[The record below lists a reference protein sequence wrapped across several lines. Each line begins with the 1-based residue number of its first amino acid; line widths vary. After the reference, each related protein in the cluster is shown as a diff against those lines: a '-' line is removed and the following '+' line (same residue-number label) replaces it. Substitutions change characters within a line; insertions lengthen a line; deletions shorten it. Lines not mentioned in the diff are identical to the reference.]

1 MPQFANDP
9 SNSQVEWY
17 RRWAQEQ
24 GQDTSNYSNE
34 EITNFLGSYYSRNG
48 LSNDQME
55 QNYGSDFSNAYL
67 DIKNRPDP
75 NQGYFDEFSDAL
87 GSATSGMMSTGAGAL
102 GLGAGAVGLDG
113 VEDYFM
119 GKAGEYQEEASQ
131 NRQTIGSASD
141 VRWDRPDEVARFLL
155 GGIGE
160 VAPSVVE
167 TAGAFALGGGV
178 GGIVGKTMAKKAI
191 KKAIAE
197 RTKGTASEATE
208 MWMSEI
214 AKREAR
220 RGVATGSK
228 IATGISSLG
237 LGMGE
242 IYTEL
247 HPYTQLDESH
257 EDYVDP
263 TDARQIA
270 TSFGAVSGSL
280 DFLGATALLGKLT
293 GASNGVAKQYYKRLL
308 MGLPEGVIIEGATE
322 AAQEF
327 INFAA
332 DKYAKGEEAELTDQD
347 VDRLWDAGILG
358 AIGGTG
364 FTAVGAIKG
373 PKEEVADNKTPD
385 LGGETITDKQ
395 SDLLQSLKKNRA
407 VEEVTFSDGDEVQ
420 IALGDKGTVKEIIG
434 DEATI
439 EMPDG
444 TLKSNVPVRS
454 LSIPIP
460 EAEDI
465 KVDPMEDITP
475 KDITSPESNTK
486 VQVTESG
493 RKVPITPINEPKVD
507 VIVGGVKVTSGTT
520 EDGKDATLQAPQSDV
535 DAANK
540 IYKKLKEQADNGE
553 MSRNTALANK
563 TGGWASND
571 RGSLKL
577 HLGDDYKLLNNNVR
591 ALLKSAGHIN
601 SSNEWLHETERDKGF
616 KAKQTEELNENRRSF
631 LSRAK
636 WLKEGAEVNVKV
648 RGEEPIPGT
657 IEEIDSETGL
667 VTVNGKK
674 YDPKTQI
681 KAIIQRV
688 KKSNPKP
695 TLGGLGY
702 PSSPTSIVQQQAED
716 DAKKENAPIWTPEDL
731 EINGDD
737 LSQAR
742 DKVLPELM
750 AEGEPSSEEE
760 RLSQELALE
769 LATEEE
775 AKNAQMARPLTT
787 PDGTV
792 VKEIDLLYTSK
803 KGKGRKKEVITIKG
817 NTRQELSDAFRAE
830 VEKQKRSSNSVFL
843 DHFYGVTVNGTEGDV
858 SFDAEKASDATS
870 FSLGGLEV
878 STTDP
883 MFFEKRKG
891 DIEFPIFSL
900 TLDPNF
906 DNNIDQNSGK
916 PKGKELR
923 EDMGEGGVVLVIR
936 QDGTDDP
943 QNPYGSV
950 RVVTAKL
957 AKHEKRQT
965 LKVYDSLSGK
975 MLRLKGTAG
984 KQAGTKVLDSY
995 SVIGKITTDKKLGNI
1010 DLYFD
1015 DEESFNQTEKIQD
1028 GLENKGEITE
1038 RETKKAL
1045 IALNAEVD
1053 KAKAKVDALEEELE
1067 NQGKPTK
1074 EELAEAEEEVSVSAK
1089 VGWDTGGE
1097 ITQEIGDAIAFIG
1110 QVDFSSADKFEE
1122 TIKKAGLAETD
1133 RETVE
1138 KLVSAIGVDGGNTKN
1153 EVVASLM
1160 AGIFNR
1166 FVQQGIDP
1174 SAAGPNLR
1182 RFAEQYVDYQ
1192 GRAQPLA
1199 SNRKAH
1205 KYLKEKGKPIDDK
1218 AVAKIAKKKADKRV
1232 AKLRSE
1238 LKKAVNQLKQEEA
1251 KVADYTG
1258 AGTDAQAK
1266 LDKLEAFRLEN
1277 ENNPE
1282 LTESQRLEAFQRKK
1296 AQLFP
1301 GEFRQSSEFNTGK
1314 AFEVAL
1320 DQASEAKP
1328 DEDIYGTEVTP
1339 GDSASAVATPD
1350 TSFDD
1355 EAESQRQGETAENKA
1370 DEDLSEEVA
1379 GEALGRELVTMDNL
1393 KNDDFQSML
1402 LSTPAFSDR
1411 TVKLVD
1417 QWKDLK
1423 RDQDLDNDAFWS
1435 KADKLLT
1442 DLYEAYV
1449 GKTIAK
1455 ENVDNLSQLSED
1467 TWFEYRDAFKS
1478 FLQYSD
1484 NGNLTKL
1491 ASQAREKGVTK
1502 GKNSLK
1508 EGSPIDVFMSAL
1520 MADGHYFKSE
1530 GMSAFTDHVANLIG
1544 NPVMDA
1550 WKRDLDDLL
1559 GILDRDGLYD
1569 KDSLREIL
1577 YEIYDVK
1584 ESEGFTD
1591 TIEYLTLLEHGRI
1604 LVNPDYRVKHIVET
1618 STIQGKKLLDPL
1630 EEGKMN
1636 NGKRRIDEEIDPT
1649 TGRVAIDQ
1657 LVVTSQ
1663 ETNDASIINA
1673 RASEQSYSA
1682 SPENPLDS
1690 HPELQESGRKAMED
1704 FAPGGL
1710 GVPFSLTT
1718 ALNQIKAS
1726 GIKVAEIANISR
1738 LLDNKILKE
1747 FTVEFMAW
1755 DDFRQY
1761 ASPAKGIL
1769 NKAVIL
1775 QEERRIIISEGF
1787 NNSYD
1792 YTATQNLM
1800 ADILHEAVHAV
1811 TRPALDLAYAL
1822 STGKK
1827 SVMDAALAKHG
1838 TPSNFNMSS
1847 EALVKIWN
1855 NVNDVLLPYLREKGK
1870 SRLDLLYGLTSIDEF
1885 FSELASDAK
1894 FKDFL
1899 ANTELP
1905 ASLRP
1910 PRSKLRSVLDWVMNL
1925 LARLGFSTAKTPD
1938 ALEYARGEL
1947 SKLVEISNQST
1958 SLTEHIEALNLRK
1971 INTLGRSLEPDTN
1984 YDELLEQISRGATPE
1999 SETESIAK
2007 VWNAARGSVPKG
2019 TQSQEGGRKGR
2030 GETQGRSAGALQEYL
2045 KENGLL
2051 LDHEEFNKKLGK
2063 GNFSGEEHDVYEESG
2078 RWFKRARKNRPYNIT
2093 VASYMERLLLHNHLF
2108 PNTAYTLEGFTQQ
2121 DGELLPVVSQ
2131 DGVPYDGD
2139 YGYASEEDVIAHMQ
2153 GLGFSF
2159 KMDDNFLDGVFRL
2172 GNLQLT
2178 DLFGSN
2184 TLQNNGEIY
2193 VIDNVIKQAMSGA
2206 TMQGS
2211 MFYAPEYPRT
2221 SKEPGWINQVP
2232 EVLDEGIATLD
2243 NLKRRTNRLEHKLH
2257 QKTLFNILSPK
2268 KVKTFVKQVKAHDKI
2283 ESKLNKLQSDFNEKA
2298 GGKNSK
2304 SVIEVMELAIAEGD
2318 KRGPMLKALL
2328 NKHRKLLESARI
2340 FKYSSPDSGEGGYAW
2355 NNWIGIN
2362 SGQTSKYVRDPT
2374 GTLLHEVAHLVTV
2387 SAMMDSTISPWLR
2400 YSFKE
2405 DAREGIDNGDYEET
2419 WLNWKENAMQAMA
2432 FSDSKEL
2439 VNLVDAYMSYV
2450 NYTGQ
2455 VRSAAVEF
2463 YRAGK
2468 ITEADLN
2475 TILGNRARKTLPKIM
2490 RDLGRIDPELLE
2502 SSINNKES
2510 VAYYALQSVDK
2521 TYGLTNH
2528 LEFISRIFDGR
2539 EMIAEDLQDMGTRDK
2554 LLDPTEKL
2562 YKVKSRK
2569 MSNDWIADVG
2579 DSDEILKAVRFRDE
2593 RVNIWERLKEAF
2605 TALIGW
2611 APDLTNYLLEIST
2624 SMQSISN
2631 DDTKFPNAATGYRG
2645 PSDKALFDKSDTKKG
2660 GTTIQGSKFE
2670 EPVRPV
2676 NPRPDDNARVM
2687 AEANAAGFNE
2697 LEAEL
2702 VKVHREVGE
2711 ALGMEVKDFLDTYG
2725 KPGSAKPSEIR
2736 RILNK
2741 ELEQHG
2747 KESENISIESAG
2759 LNRVARSWGVRKAIS
2774 NLEKVREKARKNQ
2787 SRLVMEADKI
2797 EQDEID
2803 NRNYY
2808 TALVNGKIPPRD
2820 KLGERVRKRVV
2831 DTKFETLEA
2840 YVRALPNSGFSQAN
2854 LNSIG
2859 ELTADQML
2867 DIMDAVIE
2875 ARGGE
2880 LEFESKEAFL
2890 DRLESMNDSRL
2901 NPIMGDSLNQK
2912 ARRFAVMRALKES
2925 KDVMSIVRLSKNM
2938 IGTQQENFRTAASKI
2953 ASARSEAEIDRVDV
2967 NFPGTMSTALK
2978 HFAGARKDDILNRR
2992 VSQRRRAE
3000 AEVYNKINDSLGDR
3014 SIRLRMSMG
3023 ELEPVSIHDGVTLL
3037 TMEKVD
3043 GEWQRGNFVVK
3054 IKGGKFEDREGFIK
3068 ANRDT
3073 LLFVRD
3079 PEMIKKYGD
3088 QPWFDIMRE
3097 QANMAMNEPTTEE
3110 HFHIQRAAWY
3120 SGLQGLSERF
3130 NKLGYHGTKL
3140 SQMTSRTIS
3149 LFRDYTSKSQ
3159 ALSKQFNTSLEKVM
3173 GKLKI
3178 GGQEMYT
3185 GLYQD
3190 IFWWYDNHPEFAGKE
3205 EEGFKALWKH
3215 LRANA
3220 NVPDRSLLDDDAR
3233 RLIVDMTTKAI
3244 SARNWEAGVNKKLG
3258 NRVRDEQ
3265 VKVESFVNGEMVDFY
3280 REPLEMGYATM
3291 PRSLNNGYLRSTHD
3305 MMGKAGWHSED
3316 VSGIFEELGGVTS
3329 SDSMGEI
3336 YDSLF
3341 TEQVVAKF
3349 VKPYTN
3355 TDVRQSVFK
3364 GPGDENGDSLDLGN
3378 AFVSDAFDKSGG
3390 NVFGMANYIFDQVSH
3405 DKSDKARVEWQKHFL
3420 RQFRKRYRQLD
3431 SVANR
3436 VKNQTEGIDTG
3447 GEKMVATP
3455 QSMDA
3460 RHVESRLPKEFFYYN
3475 MYDEV
3480 SSNIRI
3486 AMIVATSQ
3494 FGRNGQNA
3502 NIAYQDGKNTLGT
3515 KFQKFNA
3522 VMAEATKSDHQKPW
3536 TRYSSTVK
3544 RRAYEIL
3551 RAENKDE
3558 GYSAEKEWNEL
3569 YSASIA
3575 MGELD
3580 IAFDHLGRYYGKD
3593 NVAGPYQ
3600 DANLLIDLLGVQ
3612 SMMVLNNPKSSM
3624 WQAMS
3629 LFEFPN
3635 AFRGMNKMAG
3645 KATAAS
3651 FGNMINQTF
3660 GGLIEAIGFEL
3671 PKAGRAAQWLN
3682 STHFRTEEMELPWKE
3697 YRTQVGNGGALAEQ
3711 ITKHP
3716 ALGMKRY
3723 IRKLQM
3729 LSTHHR
3735 KYNKDGTR
3743 APIDPLTLLTG
3754 IFPYVNNVVNHSI
3767 GVGAITAYE
3776 DMLFRMADII
3786 DQRGITEYSE
3796 LTAEDLGLGGSMFE
3810 IFKGE
3815 EDGYDRMNELLVS
3828 SGAPSMSRLAFDFA
3842 DRRKSDK
3849 EAMPLSK
3856 DQALMI
3862 NHLAMNQVSG
3872 DGFNAKPAFLANNP
3886 ALKYFSHFLGWP
3898 LGKMGRDLQQIHRDA
3913 NDKLSSRR
3921 ALVKYI
3927 GMLSAVY
3934 VPSGLSLAML
3944 IDWYDEEM
3952 LEKPNNL
3959 PPVSPW
3965 AVLPVIGPFIAA
3977 RDPNF
3982 SVYSITAR
3990 MAKAGVPFGM
4000 GMDVANGI
4008 FAKGDPYG
4016 AAREISL
4023 DSRIFAWSMFKN
4035 IYDAMG
4041 TWMVAGEFDWQ
4052 LIGRPIAYGV
4062 GGNSV
4067 IQMMDLTSAIMDI
4080 DSEERRV
4087 ADYIGLRNHIKKTAW
4102 MMGLPLRPPFK
4113 GGGRQSG
4120 VSVNTRQ
4127 MARAAYA
4134 GDSESFLQ
4142 NYQEAIEDAKT
4153 YLAERGRV
4161 GESPEKY
4168 VAERYKERDLRMG
4181 ITAGRISDSD
4191 WNNLL
4196 NLLDPEVRNKIESS
4210 IMSHEHYL
4218 KLIGGTPRV
4227 SREKSSFEKLEE
4239 ARRRAATI
4247 MGY

>member
-1 MPQFANDP
+1 MSQFANDP

-17 RRWAQEQ
+17 RRWAREQ

-167 TAGAFALGGGV
+167 TVGAFALGGGV
-178 GGIVGKTMAKKAI
+178 GGVVGKSLAKKAI
-191 KKAIAE
+191 KKVIAE
-197 RTKGTASEATE
+197 RAEGSASEATQMMFTE
-208 MWMSEI
+208 AI
-214 AKREAR
+214 KQGAR

-228 IATGISSLG
+228 VATGISSLG

-257 EDYVDP
+257 KDYVDP

-293 GASNGVAKQYYKRLL
+293 GASKGVAKQYYKRLL
-308 MGLPEGVIIEGATE
+308 MGLPEGVIIEGGTE

-332 DKYAKGEEAELTDQD
+332 DKYAKGEEAKLTDQD

-364 FTAVGAIKG
+364 FTAAGAIKG
-373 PKEEVADNKTPD
+373 PKEKVEDNKTPD

-395 SDLLQSLKKNRA
+395 SDLLQSIKKNRA
-407 VEEVTFSDGDEVQ
+407 VEESVFSEGDEVQ
-420 IALGDKGTVKEIIG
+420 IALGDKGTIKEMIG

-460 EAEDI
+460 EAENV

-475 KDITSPESNTK
+475 KDITNPESNTK
-486 VQVTESG
+486 VQVTKSG
-493 RKVPITPINEPKVD
+493 KKVPVTPKDEPKVD

-520 EDGKDATLQAPQSDV
+520 EDGKDATLQAPRSDV
-535 DAANK
+535 EAANK
-540 IYKKLKEQADNGE
+540 IYKKLKEQADNGD
-553 MSRNTALANK
+553 MSRNTVLANK

-601 SSNEWLHETERDKGF
+601 SSNEWLHETKRDKEF

-681 KAIIQRV
+681 KAIIQKV

-702 PSSPTSIVQQQAED
+702 PSSPTSVVQQQAED
-716 DAKKENAPIWTPEDL
+716 DSKEENAPIWTPEDL

-760 RLSQELALE
+760 RLAQELALE

-775 AKNAQMARPLTT
+775 AKKAQMARPLTT

-870 FSLGGLEV
+870 FSLGGFEV

-891 DIEFPIFSL
+891 DIEFPIFSI

-975 MLRLKGTAG
+975 MLRLKGIAG

-1015 DEESFNQTEKIQD
+1015 DEESFNQTEKIQK

-1053 KAKAKVDALEEELE
+1053 KAKAKVDALKEELE

-1074 EELAEAEEEVSVSAK
+1074 EEVAEAEEEVSVSAK
-1089 VGWDTGGE
+1089 VGWETGGE

-1258 AGTDAQAK
+1258 AGTDVQAK
-1266 LDKLEAFRLEN
+1266 LDKLEAFRLEL
-1277 ENNPE
+1277 ENDQK

-1301 GEFRQSSEFNTGK
+1301 GEFRQSSQFNTGK

-1320 DQASEAKP
+1320 DQASEGKP
-1328 DEDIYGTEVTP
+1328 DEDIYQTEVTD
-1339 GDSASAVATPD
+1339 GDFASAVATPD

-1370 DEDLSEEVA
+1370 DEDISEEVA

-1393 KNDDFQSML
+1393 ENDDFQSML

-1423 RDQDLDNDAFWS
+1423 KDQDLDNDAFWS

-1455 ENVDNLSQLSED
+1455 ESVDNLSQLSED
-1467 TWFEYRDAFKS
+1467 TWFEYRDAFES
-1478 FLQYSD
+1478 FLEYSD

-1491 ASQAREKGVTK
+1491 ASKAREKGVTK
-1502 GKNSLK
+1502 GKNALK
-1508 EGSPIDVFMSAL
+1508 EGSPIDAFISAL

-1530 GMSAFTDHVANLIG
+1530 GMSSFTDHVANLIG

-1569 KDSLREIL
+1569 QDSLRDIL

-1584 ESEGFTD
+1584 AESEGFTD
-1591 TIEYLTLLEHGRI
+1591 TIEYLTLLEHARL

-1618 STIQGKKLLDPL
+1618 STMQAKKLLDPL

-1838 TPSNFNMSS
+1838 TPDNFNMSS

-1905 ASLRP
+1905 SSLRP
-1910 PRSKLRSVLDWVMNL
+1910 PRSKLRTVLDWVMNL
-1925 LARLGFSTAKTPD
+1925 LARLGFSTARTPD

-1947 SKLVEISNQST
+1947 GKLVEISNQST

-1971 INTLGRSLEPDTN
+1971 INTLGSGLELDTN
-1984 YDELLEQISRGATPE
+1984 YNELLEQISRGATPE
-1999 SETESIAK
+1999 SETEAIAK

-2019 TQSQEGGRKGR
+2019 TQGQEGSRKGR
-2030 GETQGRSAGALQEYL
+2030 GETQVRSTGALQEYL
-2045 KENGLL
+2045 EDNGLL
-2051 LDHEEFNKKLGK
+2051 LDHEEFSKKLGK
-2063 GNFSGEEHDVYEESG
+2063 DLFSGGEHDVYEENG
-2078 RWFKRARKNRPYNIT
+2078 RWFKRARRERPYNIT

-2108 PNTAYTLEGFTQQ
+2108 PTTTYTLEGFTEQ

-2153 GLGFSF
+2153 GLGFSYEVNDDF
-2159 KMDDNFLDGVFRL
+2159 KDGVFRL

-2193 VIDNVIKQAMSGA
+2193 VIDNVIKQAMSRA
-2206 TMQGS
+2206 TIQGS
-2211 MFYAPEYPRT
+2211 MFHAPKPPHQQVNNPAEWL
-2221 SKEPGWINQVP
+2221 EQVP
-2232 EVLDEGIATLD
+2232 ETPVGMYYLHEVRSGLERGDNFRAELD
-2243 NLKRRTNRLEHKLH
+2243 NLKAD
-2257 QKTLFNILSPK
+2257 FNK
-2268 KVKTFVKQVKAHDKI
+2268 KV
-2283 ESKLNKLQSDFNEKA
+2283 

-2304 SVIEVMELAIAEGD
+2304 PVTEVMELAIAEG
-2318 KRGPMLKALL
+2318 GNQAPMLKALL
-2328 NKHRKLLESARI
+2328 KKHRKLLEKARI
-2340 FKYSSPDSGEGGYAW
+2340 FKYNSDTVNRSPYAPGTEDENPNIGGFAW
-2355 NNWIGIN
+2355 SNWIGIN
-2362 SGQTSKYVRDPT
+2362 TGDKWDSDKTS
-2374 GTLLHEVAHLVTV
+2374 TLLHEVAHLVTV
-2387 SAMMDSTISPWLR
+2387 SAMIDSDISPWFDFQFGSEARKVLEGKGD
-2400 YSFKE
+2400 YEKFWSTAKE
-2405 DAREGIDNGDYEET
+2405 DAVS
-2419 WLNWKENAMQAMA
+2419 AMA
-2432 FSDSKEL
+2432 YSDSQAE

-2450 NYTGQ
+2450 NFKAQ
-2455 VRSAAVEF
+2455 VRTAASAF
-2463 YRAGK
+2463 FRAGK
-2468 ITEADLN
+2468 ISEAD
-2475 TILGNRARKTLPKIM
+2475 IHAIGRDKGRKTLPKIM
-2490 RDLGRIDPELLE
+2490 QDLQRIDSDLFE
-2502 SSINNKES
+2502 SAINDKKFLAFN
-2510 VAYYALQSVDK
+2510 ALAAMDD
-2521 TYGLTNH
+2521 TYGLSNPH
-2528 LEFISRIFDGR
+2528 EFIARIFDGN
-2539 EMIAEDLQDMGTRDK
+2539 EMIAQDLRDMGTRDD
-2554 LLDPTEKL
+2554 LLDSDLRKHYRRTSQG
-2562 YKVKSRK
+2562 KSREMGNNWIIDKLNDIDRDK
-2569 MSNDWIADVG
+2569 M
-2579 DSDEILKAVRFRDE
+2579 LKAFRFRNQK
-2593 RVNIWERLKEAF
+2593 VGIWERLKDAF
-2605 TALIGW
+2605 TSLIGW
-2611 APDLTNYLLEIST
+2611 SPNDTNYLLEIST
-2624 SMQSISN
+2624 DIQSLSN
-2631 DDTKFPNAATGYRG
+2631 EDTEFVRQFGTD
-2645 PSDKALFDKSDTKKG
+2645 PSDAIRFNKSNTKKS
-2660 GTTIQGSKFE
+2660 GTTIQGSNFE
-2670 EPVRPV
+2670 EPVRPP

-2711 ALGMEVKDFLDTYG
+2711 ALGMEIKEFLDTYG

-2747 KESENISIESAG
+2747 KQSENISIESAG

-2787 SRLVMEADKI
+2787 SRLVMEAEKI

-2808 TALVNGKIPPRD
+2808 QALVNGKIPPRD

-2859 ELTADQML
+2859 ELTADQIL

-2875 ARGGE
+2875 SRGGE

-2912 ARRFAVMRALKES
+2912 AKRFAVMRALKES
-2925 KDVMSIVRLSKNM
+2925 KDVMSIARLSKNM

-2953 ASARSEAEIDRVDV
+2953 ATARSEAEVDRVDV

-2978 HFAGARKDDILNRR
+2978 HFARARKEDILNRR
-2992 VSQRRRAE
+2992 VAQRRRAE

-3023 ELEPVSIHDGVTLL
+3023 ELEPISIHDGVTLL

-3149 LFRDYTSKSQ
+3149 LYRDYTSKSQ

-3215 LRANA
+3215 LKANA

-3244 SARNWEAGVNKKLG
+3244 SARNWEASVNKKLG

-3316 VSGIFEELGGVTS
+3316 VSGIFEELSGVTS

-3364 GPGDENGDSLDLGN
+3364 GPADENGDSLDLGN

-3436 VKNQTEGIDTG
+3436 VKNQAEGIDTG

-3551 RAENKDE
+3551 RAENPNE

-3580 IAFDHLGRYYGKD
+3580 IVFDHLGRYYGKD

-3886 ALKYFSHFLGWP
+3886 YLKYFSHFLGWP

-3965 AVLPVIGPFIAA
+3965 AVLPVVGPFIAA

-4142 NYQEAIEDAKT
+4142 NYQEAIGDAKT
-4153 YLAERGRV
+4153 YLAERGRA

-4196 NLLDPEVRNKIESS
+4196 NLLDPEVRTKIESS